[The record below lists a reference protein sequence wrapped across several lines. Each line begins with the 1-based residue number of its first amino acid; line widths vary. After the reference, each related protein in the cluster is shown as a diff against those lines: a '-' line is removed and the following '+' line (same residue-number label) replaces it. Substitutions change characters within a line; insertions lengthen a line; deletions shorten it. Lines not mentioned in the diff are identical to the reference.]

1 MAIILQHVM
10 AEIIIKDLN
19 DLDRAAADFIS
30 KIGDNRIIAFY
41 GSMGAGK
48 TTFITALCKALGVKD
63 VVNSPTF
70 TIVNEYRTDTGRSVF
85 HFDFYRLNKIQEA
98 RDIGFEEYLYETD
111 GICLIEWPEVVEEL
125 LPDETLRVRIAV
137 NDDGSRT
144 FKF

>member
-1 MAIILQHVM
+1 M